1 MKQPMMTLAAALVA
15 MVVAAPVH
23 AQNCQTFYNPALP
36 FPSGLSGNDRDYEC
50 YQRFVWYNQ
59 GKGSWCARDW
69 YRSCMHSGL
78 HEETGGNNSPHDWKD
93 EDGNS
98 IAGNSSNNGWVTG
111 YSDHDDGRVAPRN
124 IYVSNGTIIVYPY
137 VCRNSL
143 KTSPNDPG
151 QRIESNDDRA
161 KMFFPNPTLS
171 EIRTY
176 KTSGSCGGCPAGGN
190 LTGTGCN

>member
-1 MKQPMMTLAAALVA
+1 MKQPMMTFAAALVA
-15 MVVAAPVH
+15 LVVAAPVA

-36 FPSGLSGNDRDYEC
+36 ITGITGNDRHYKC
-50 YQRFVWYNQ
+50 YQRFVWFNQ

-69 YRSCMHSGL
+69 YRSCMHSGW
-78 HEETGGNNSPHDWKD
+78 HDANGNDREEHAWTD
-93 EDGNS
+93 EDGNPITES
-98 IAGNSSNNGWVTG
+98 NGWVTG
-111 YSDHDDGRVAPRN
+111 YSAHDDGRVAPRQ
-124 IYVSNGTIIVYPY
+124 IYVSGGQIIVHPY

-143 KTSPNDPG
+143 KTSPEDPG